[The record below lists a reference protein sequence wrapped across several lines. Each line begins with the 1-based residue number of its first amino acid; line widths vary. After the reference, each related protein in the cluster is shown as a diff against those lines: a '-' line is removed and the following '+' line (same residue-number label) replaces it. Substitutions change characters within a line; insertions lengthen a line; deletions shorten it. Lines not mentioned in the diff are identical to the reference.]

1 MALTKTILITGAS
14 SGIGLA
20 SATLLAQ
27 RGHRVIGT
35 SRQPERVKVDG
46 FELLPLD
53 VCSDESVRACWE
65 MVTQRV
71 EQVDVLV
78 NNAGH
83 GMVGFLEETT
93 VEDAKAIFETN
104 FFGVVRMV
112 NAALPH
118 MRARRS
124 GHIVNIG
131 SLAGLVGV
139 PSEGMYSATKFAL
152 EGYTE
157 TLRREV
163 RRFNIRVSLIE
174 PGDYDTPI
182 FLPPASSVIDDYRR
196 VHPRVIETRAH
207 LMRTAPP
214 PDEVAPRVAQVIERE
229 TTRLRHAV
237 GREKWDVMW
246 KRFLPEGLFEW
257 FARRTFKLDED

>member
-1 MALTKTILITGAS
+1 MIPKTILITGAS
-14 SGIGLA
+14 SGIGQA

-27 RGHRVIGT
+27 HGHHVFGT
-35 SRQPERVKVDG
+35 SRHPERVQVDG

-53 VCSDESVRACWE
+53 VRLDESVSACIQ
-65 MVTQRV
+65 MVMQRV
-71 EQVDVLV
+71 ERLDVLV

-93 VEDAKAIFETN
+93 VEDAKAIFEAN
-104 FFGVVRMV
+104 FFGVMRMV
-112 NAALPH
+112 NAVLPH
-118 MRARRS
+118 MREQRS

-131 SLAGLVGV
+131 SMGGLVGV

-163 RRFNIRVSLIE
+163 RRFNIRVSLVE
-174 PGDYDTPI
+174 PGDYNTPI
-182 FLPPASSVIDDYRR
+182 VLQPASMVIDDYRR
-196 VHPRVIETRAH
+196 IHPRVLETRAQ
-207 LMRTAPP
+207 LMRAAPEP
-214 PDEVAPRVAQVIERE
+214 LEVACTIARIVESKSS
-229 TTRLRHAV
+229 RLRYPV

-246 KRFLPEGLFEW
+246 KHILPEGVFEW